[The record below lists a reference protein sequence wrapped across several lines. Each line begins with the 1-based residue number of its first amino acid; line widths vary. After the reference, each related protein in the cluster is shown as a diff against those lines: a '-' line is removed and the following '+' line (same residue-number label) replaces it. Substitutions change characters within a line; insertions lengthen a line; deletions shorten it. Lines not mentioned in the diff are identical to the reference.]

1 VPFVRF
7 SRDKRGYE
15 YVFLVDVPPQQ
26 ANSRARVLYWYRTP
40 PGMKVGRQPFD
51 EAVRQALEG
60 QYPDLKFDWKQI
72 VETPMPPAELT
83 INWRE
88 RRRTERAVKRARMQD
103 ELDAVQADTAAAE
116 GESHTDDAG
125 HGDDAAN
132 GSGQPRQQV
141 SESGAPKHPAGRRR
155 RRRSRGRSPDTAAIQ
170 TSGPAYANAPAGLAG
185 NRSES
190 SASEGGPEPQHQ
202 GESGQ
207 PVENAEHNGS
217 DPDEHS
223 TDQDG

>member
-26 ANSRARVLYWYRTP
+26 TNARARVLYWYRTP

-72 VETPMPPAELT
+72 VETPIPPAELT

-88 RRRTERAVKRARMQD
+88 RRRVERAAKRARLQD
-103 ELDAVQADTAAAE
+103 QLEEAQAAENAPAE
-116 GESHTDDAG
+116 GESHTDDIG
-125 HGDDAAN
+125 NGEDAAN
-132 GSGQPRQQV
+132 GSPQSSPQV
-141 SESGAPKHPAGRRR
+141 SEGGAAKRLAGRRR
-155 RRRSRGRSPDTAAIQ
+155 RQRRGRGRSPDTAAIQ
-170 TSGPAYANAPAGLAG
+170 TSGEHP
-185 NRSES
+185 
-190 SASEGGPEPQHQ
+190 PQQ
-202 GESGQ
+202 RESGQ
-207 PVENAEHNGS
+207 AVESAGTAEHSGS
-217 DPDEHS
+217 DPDEQS

>member
-1 VPFVRF
+1 MPFVRF

-15 YVFLVDVPPQQ
+15 YVFLVDVPPQQQ

-72 VETPMPPAELT
+72 VETPMPPVEQT

-88 RRRTERAVKRARMQD
+88 RRRVERAAKRARQQD
-103 ELDAVQADTAAAE
+103 ELEEAQAESATTE

-125 HGDDAAN
+125 NGDDTAN
-132 GSGQPRQQV
+132 GAAQPPPQV
-141 SESGAPKHPAGRRR
+141 SEGGAANRPAGRRR
-155 RRRSRGRSPDTAAIQ
+155 RRRRGRGNRPDTAAIQ
-170 TSGPAYANAPAGLAG
+170 TSGP
-185 NRSES
+185 
-190 SASEGGPEPQHQ
+190 EPQQQ
-202 GESGQ
+202 GESAE
-207 PVENAEHNGS
+207 PVESAEHNGS
-217 DPDEHS
+217 SPDERS

>member
-26 ANSRARVLYWYRTP
+26 ANARARVLYWYRTP

-51 EAVRQALEG
+51 EAVRKALEA

-72 VETPMPPAELT
+72 VETPMPPVEVT

-88 RRRTERAVKRARMQD
+88 RRRVERAAKRARLQD
-103 ELDAVQADTAAAE
+103 ELEEAQAAESTAAEGESHRAE

-125 HGDDAAN
+125 NGEDAPN
-132 GSGQPRQQV
+132 GLPPSQDAENAAAKR
-141 SESGAPKHPAGRRR
+141 PAGRRR
-155 RRRSRGRSPDTAAIQ
+155 RRRRSRGGRPNAAAIQ
-170 TSGPAYANAPAGLAG
+170 TSVDQ
-185 NRSES
+185 
-190 SASEGGPEPQHQ
+190 PQQQ
-202 GESGQ
+202 GETREPADG
-207 PVENAEHNGS
+207 AEHNDS
-217 DPDEHS
+217 ERDEHS
-223 TDQDG
+223 PDQDD